1 MRMNRVL
8 AVALAA
14 GIAAA
19 ASAPAS
25 AQKIVTGVDGT
36 FAPHAMPKLGGGI
49 EGFNVDMANEIG
61 KRLGRPIEVVAQEFS
76 GLVPG
81 LLAKRFDF
89 LAAPTTVT
97 EERARSL
104 LFTEGYLNTDFQFLS
119 RRNQPEIKALEDLR
133 GKKVSVN
140 RGSAYEIW
148 AQANAA
154 RYGFTYDV
162 YGSNP
167 EAVQAVLAGRAD
179 TNLAGN
185 TVAAWAVKQ
194 NAQQL
199 RLGYKIATGLVWA
212 IPFRPDDK
220 AGRDSV
226 SMVVK
231 CMKQDGTFARL
242 HKKWFGYDPAP
253 DSVTMNIAAG
263 HGVAGMPGYD
273 ETPVAIVCR

>member
-1 MRMNRVL
+1 MKRIL
-8 AVALAA
+8 AAVLAA
-14 GIAAA
+14 GVIAA
-19 ASAPAS
+19 APAS
-25 AQKIVTGVDGT
+25 AQKLVAGLDGT
-36 FAPHAMPKLGGGI
+36 FAPHAMPKLGGGV

-61 KRLGRPIEVVAQEFS
+61 KRMGRPIEVVAQEFS
-76 GLVPG
+76 GLIPG

-97 EERARSL
+97 PERARTL
-104 LFTEGYLNTDFQFLS
+104 LFTEGYLNTDFQFVT
-119 RRNQPEIKALEDLR
+119 RRNQPEIATLQALR

-140 RGSAYEIW
+140 RGSAYEAW
-148 AQANAA
+148 ARDNVAT
-154 RYGFTYDV
+154 YGFTYDV

-179 TNLAGN
+179 GNLTGN

-194 NAQQL
+194 NASQL
-199 RLGYKIATGLVWA
+199 RLGAKISTGLVWA

-220 AGRDSV
+220 EGRDKV

-231 CMKQDGTFARL
+231 CMKRDGTFSRL

-253 DSVTMNIAAG
+253 DSVTVNIAAG
-263 HGVAGMPGYD
+263 HGVADFPGYD
-273 ETPVAIVCR
+273 PTPVALVCR

>member
-1 MRMNRVL
+1 MRMNRIL

-14 GIAAA
+14 GIAA

-140 RGSAYEIW
+140 RGSAYESW

-220 AGRDSV
+220 AGRDGV

>member
-1 MRMNRVL
+1 MAMNRIF
-8 AVALAA
+8 AVAIAA
-14 GIAAA
+14 GIAALVG
-19 ASAPAS
+19 APVS
-25 AQKIVTGVDGT
+25 AQKLVTGVDGT

-61 KRLGRPIEVVAQEFS
+61 KRMGRPIEVVAQEFS

-81 LLAKRFDF
+81 LLSKRFDF

-119 RRNQPEIKALEDLR
+119 RRNQPEIKSLEDLR

-140 RGSAYEIW
+140 RGSAYEAW
-148 AQANAA
+148 ARDNAP

-167 EAVQAVLAGRAD
+167 EAVQAVLASRAD

-199 RLGYKIATGLVWA
+199 RLGYKITTGLVWA

-220 AGRDSV
+220 AGRDQI

-242 HKKWFGYDPAP
+242 HRKWFGYDPAP
-253 DSVTMNIAAG
+253 DSVTVNIAAG

>member
-1 MRMNRVL
+1 MTMNRIL
-8 AVALAA
+8 AAALAA
-14 GIAAA
+14 GIALVAGE
-19 ASAPAS
+19 PAS

-140 RGSAYEIW
+140 RGSAYESW
-148 AQANAA
+148 AQANAS

-199 RLGYKIATGLVWA
+199 RLGYKITTGLVWA

-220 AGRDSV
+220 VGRDRV

>member
-1 MRMNRVL
+1 MKTMRL
-8 AVALAA
+8 FAVACAL
-14 GIAAA
+14 GMSAAA
-19 ASAPAS
+19 PAM
-25 AQKIVTGVDGT
+25 AQKLVTGVDGT

-61 KRLGRPIEVVAQEFS
+61 RRLGQPIEVVAQEFS

-81 LLAKRFDF
+81 LLSKRFDF

-97 EERARSL
+97 EERARNL
-104 LFTEGYLNTDFQFLS
+104 LFTEGYLNTDFQFVA
-119 RRNQPEIKALEDLR
+119 RRNKPEIKELEGLR
-133 GKKVSVN
+133 GLKVSVN
-140 RGSAYEIW
+140 RGSAYESW
-148 AQANAA
+148 ASANSQ

-179 TNLAGN
+179 TNLTGN

-194 NAQQL
+194 NASQL
-199 RLGYKIATGLVWA
+199 RLGAKISTGLVWA

-220 AGRDSV
+220 AGRDRI

-231 CMKQDGTFARL
+231 CMKQDGTFSRL

-253 DSVTMNIAAG
+253 DSVTVNIAAG
-263 HGVAGMPGYD
+263 HGVASMPGYD
-273 ETPVAIVCR
+273 PTPVAVVCR

>member
-1 MRMNRVL
+1 MAMKRIL
-8 AVALAA
+8 AIAVVAAMAIAA
-14 GIAAA
+14 GT
-19 ASAPAS
+19 PAS
-25 AQKIVTGVDGT
+25 AQKLVTGLDGT
-36 FAPHAMPKLGGGI
+36 FAPHAMPRLGGGV

-61 KRLGRPIEVVAQEFS
+61 KRMGRPIEVVAQEFS
-76 GLVPG
+76 GLIPG
-81 LLAKRFDF
+81 LLSKRFDF
-89 LAAPTTVT
+89 LVAPTTVT

-119 RRNQPEIKALEDLR
+119 RRNQPEIKVLEDLR

-140 RGSAYEIW
+140 RGSAYETW
-148 AQANAA
+148 ARDNAA

-167 EAVQAVLAGRAD
+167 EAVQAVLASRAD
-179 TNLAGN
+179 TNLTGN

-199 RLGYKIATGLVWA
+199 RLGYKVSTGLVWA

-220 AGRDSV
+220 AGRDQV

-263 HGVAGMPGYD
+263 HGVA
-273 ETPVAIVCR
+273 

>member
-1 MRMNRVL
+1 MKTAAL
-8 AVALAA
+8 FALAA
-14 GIAAA
+14 AAA
-19 ASAPAS
+19 MALASPVA
-25 AQKIVTGVDGT
+25 AQKLTTGLDGT
-36 FAPHAMPKLGGGI
+36 FAPHAMPKLGGGV

-61 KRLGRPIEVVAQEFS
+61 KRLGQPIEIVAQEFS
-76 GLVPG
+76 GLIPG
-81 LLAKRFDF
+81 LLSRRFDF
-89 LAAPTTVT
+89 LVAPTTVT

-104 LFTEGYLNTDFQFLS
+104 LFTEGYLNTDFQFVA
-119 RRNQPEIKALEDLR
+119 RRNRPEIKAVEEVR
-133 GKKVSVN
+133 GLKVSVN
-140 RGSAYEIW
+140 RGSAYESW
-148 AQANAA
+148 AAANSQ
-154 RYGFTYDV
+154 RLGFTYDV

-179 TNLAGN
+179 ANLTGN

-199 RLGYKIATGLVWA
+199 RLGAKISTGLVWA

-220 AGRDSV
+220 AGRDRV

-253 DSVTMNIAAG
+253 DSVTVNIAAG
-263 HGVAGMPGYD
+263 HGVASMPGYD
-273 ETPVAIVCR
+273 PTPVALVCR

>member
-1 MRMNRVL
+1 
-8 AVALAA
+8 
-14 GIAAA
+14 
-19 ASAPAS
+19 
-25 AQKIVTGVDGT
+25 
-36 FAPHAMPKLGGGI
+36 
-49 EGFNVDMANEIG
+49 MANEIG
-61 KRLGRPIEVVAQEFS
+61 KRMGRPIEVVAQEFS
-76 GLVPG
+76 GLIPG
-81 LLAKRFDF
+81 LLSKRFDF
-89 LAAPTTVT
+89 LVAPTTVT

-119 RRNQPEIKALEDLR
+119 RRNQPEIKVLEDLR

-140 RGSAYEIW
+140 RGSAYETW
-148 AQANAA
+148 ARDNAA

-167 EAVQAVLAGRAD
+167 EAVQAVLASRAD
-179 TNLAGN
+179 TNLTGN

-199 RLGYKIATGLVWA
+199 RLGYKVSTGLVWA

-220 AGRDSV
+220 AGRDQV